1 MSPSNIP
8 LTIRARIIERKLAN
22 LENELADIASHM
34 SALPGPGWERRTR
47 QLRKASKLLTGWRKK
62 L

>member
-8 LTIRARIIERKLAN
+8 LTIRAGIIERKLAD

-34 SALPGPGWERRTR
+34 STLPGPGWERRTR
-47 QLRKASKLLTGWRKK
+47 QLRKAGKLLTGCCKK

>member
-8 LTIRARIIERKLAN
+8 LTIRARIVERKLAD

-47 QLRKASKLLTGWRKK
+47 QLRKAGKLLIGWRKK

>member
-1 MSPSNIP
+1 
-8 LTIRARIIERKLAN
+8 
-22 LENELADIASHM
+22 M

-47 QLRKASKLLTGWRKK
+47 QLRKAGKLLAGWRKK